1 MTGVQTCALPISGVD
16 HDAFERKLDDLQSAY
31 ATGAADAVRCC
42 QLQPLAASQLASDKT
57 HARHIAA
64 DRAAAKQAH
73 RRASDRERLDTLLDK
88 INDHGLQS
96 LSEAERKEL
105 VDLRNRLRGDA

>member
-1 MTGVQTCALPISGVD
+1 MAANRP
-16 HDAFERKLDDLQSAY
+16 RK
-31 ATGAADAVRCC
+31 
-42 QLQPLAASQLASDKT
+42 
-57 HARHIAA
+57 ARVTAA
-64 DRAAAKQAH
+64 DRAAAKQAN

-88 INDHGLQS
+88 INDQGLQS